1 MSSESRYKPSGFG
14 ISQKIT
20 IILLAVIMTSLVIT
34 GYVYHYK
41 SQESIEQV
49 VVDHLKT
56 VVNNKKNMVYQV
68 IKRYQERAALI
79 SSRTQLRLTLDKFNK
94 TSKSEEQ
101 SAHIG
106 KLYRIITDAQAP
118 VKNIRDIIIATPNGR
133 IVTSSSDIDAHGTV
147 QPHLLP
153 VEGKLFSYY
162 FTHSIETGTTTLYVT
177 QQLNLDR
184 KMIGFVILEM
194 NLNDF
199 SAVTNTQFGLGS
211 SEETTLVYRDPDSL
225 SVTPIYPEALA
236 LGYDQN
242 TWVNPFTLVREKD
255 DDVST
260 YTDHRN
266 RKVLAVAHTF
276 KELNLGLVYKIDH
289 TDALGII
296 DEQKHFLLVSSLVT
310 ALFGGI
316 AVLVLSRKITKPII
330 DITYVASMI
339 ASGDLSQRIRYFT
352 KDELGMLAQAFNQMA
367 DKLIDANQ
375 ILEQRVSEK
384 TRELFQANENLAKLN
399 RDLELLSLRDSLTG
413 IANRR
418 AFDSRLKD
426 EWKRCHRDQTHLG
439 LILIDID
446 YFKKYND
453 SLGHNA
459 GDACL
464 KQVANILD
472 RSVGRDSDLVA
483 RYGGEEFA
491 LLLPNTSLT
500 DALTVANA
508 IQTMIQHAKITHP
521 DSPISSHITLS
532 IGVGAEIPERE
543 LPSIQYV
550 EQVDAALYLSK
561 GKGRNQIST
570 INEL

>member
-1 MSSESRYKPSGFG
+1 
-14 ISQKIT
+14 
-20 IILLAVIMTSLVIT
+20 
-34 GYVYHYK
+34 
-41 SQESIEQV
+41 
-49 VVDHLKT
+49 
-56 VVNNKKNMVYQV
+56 
-68 IKRYQERAALI
+68 
-79 SSRTQLRLTLDKFNK
+79 
-94 TSKSEEQ
+94 
-101 SAHIG
+101 
-106 KLYRIITDAQAP
+106 
-118 VKNIRDIIIATPNGR
+118 
-133 IVTSSSDIDAHGTV
+133 
-147 QPHLLP
+147 
-153 VEGKLFSYY
+153 
-162 FTHSIETGTTTLYVT
+162 
-177 QQLNLDR
+177 
-184 KMIGFVILEM
+184 
-194 NLNDF
+194 
-199 SAVTNTQFGLGS
+199 
-211 SEETTLVYRDPDSL
+211 
-225 SVTPIYPEALA
+225 
-236 LGYDQN
+236 
-242 TWVNPFTLVREKD
+242 
-255 DDVST
+255 
-260 YTDHRN
+260 
-266 RKVLAVAHTF
+266 
-276 KELNLGLVYKIDH
+276 
-289 TDALGII
+289 
-296 DEQKHFLLVSSLVT
+296 
-310 ALFGGI
+310 
-316 AVLVLSRKITKPII
+316 
-330 DITYVASMI
+330 
-339 ASGDLSQRIRYFT
+339 
-352 KDELGMLAQAFNQMA
+352 MLAQAFNQMA

-543 LPSIQYV
+543 LPFIQYV